1 MLDHHINGRD
11 EAVMTNHQLNQ
22 LPTAGVDEYIITI
35 QNYMQITI
43 QNLCPEYLR
52 HFQKQW
58 QETPVIMLAST
69 PKRRDTIINI

>member
-1 MLDHHINGRD
+1 MLDHHVHGSD

-22 LPTAGVDEYIITI
+22 LPTVGVDKYIITI

-43 QNLCPEYLR
+43 PNLCPEYLQ

-58 QETPVIMLAST
+58 EETRS
-69 PKRRDTIINI
+69 

>member
-1 MLDHHINGRD
+1 VLDHHIHGSD

-22 LPTAGVDEYIITI
+22 LPTVGVDEYISTV

-43 QNLCPEYLR
+43 QNLCPEYLQ

-58 QETPVIMLAST
+58 EETRS
-69 PKRRDTIINI
+69 